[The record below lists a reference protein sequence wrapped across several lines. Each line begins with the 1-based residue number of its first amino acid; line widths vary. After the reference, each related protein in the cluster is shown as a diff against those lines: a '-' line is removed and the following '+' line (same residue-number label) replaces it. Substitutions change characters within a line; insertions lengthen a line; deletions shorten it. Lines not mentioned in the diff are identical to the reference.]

1 MTKSQNQNIDLDKL
15 LSTNKKININLDKN
29 VKKTKPRENKLTRK
43 SGGVKKSKSKNIKVT
58 VEKKPSQKIL
68 IGEIEK
74 LDTEKRFNL
83 KSLTRTNIDNLI
95 CIRDLLKVLS

>member
-1 MTKSQNQNIDLDKL
+1 METKE
-15 LSTNKKININLDKN
+15 KK
-29 VKKTKPRENKLTRK
+29 
-43 SGGVKKSKSKNIKVT
+43 
-58 VEKKPSQKIL
+58 EKKPSQKIL

-83 KSLTRTNIDNLI
+83 KTLTRNNIDNLS

>member
-1 MTKSQNQNIDLDKL
+1 MKNNIVE
-15 LSTNKKININLDKN
+15 KK
-29 VKKTKPRENKLTRK
+29 
-43 SGGVKKSKSKNIKVT
+43 
-58 VEKKPSQKIL
+58 EKKPSQKIL

-95 CIRDLLKVLS
+95 GIRDLLKVSS

>member
-1 MTKSQNQNIDLDKL
+1 MQI
-15 LSTNKKININLDKN
+15 TNKMP
-29 VKKTKPRENKLTRK
+29 KK
-43 SGGVKKSKSKNIKVT
+43 
-58 VEKKPSQKIL
+58 EKKPSQKIL

-95 CIRDLLKVLS
+95 VIRNLLRVSS

>member
-1 MTKSQNQNIDLDKL
+1 MPNIIE
-15 LSTNKKININLDKN
+15 KK
-29 VKKTKPRENKLTRK
+29 
-43 SGGVKKSKSKNIKVT
+43 
-58 VEKKPSQKIL
+58 EKKPSQKIL

-95 CIRDLLKVLS
+95 VIRNLLKVSS

>member
-1 MTKSQNQNIDLDKL
+1 MENCKMQI
-15 LSTNKKININLDKN
+15 TNKMP
-29 VKKTKPRENKLTRK
+29 KK
-43 SGGVKKSKSKNIKVT
+43 
-58 VEKKPSQKIL
+58 EKKPSQKIL

>member
-1 MTKSQNQNIDLDKL
+1 METK
-15 LSTNKKININLDKN
+15 
-29 VKKTKPRENKLTRK
+29 ENK
-43 SGGVKKSKSKNIKVT
+43 
-58 VEKKPSQKIL
+58 EKKPSQKIL

-95 CIRDLLKVLS
+95 CIRDLLKVSS